1 MNSKSENELSGLLS
15 LTVAIDRH
23 EPVWKT
29 LPAWLK
35 YYSDFKTTTAA
46 IQADALK
53 QARPSGLAEDKQ
65 ALREA
70 MCGAAAIVAAA
81 VASHAHDLGNHD
93 LKKRASFTKNDLLR
107 GRDTLSATKCQGILA
122 AATEA
127 GAALADH
134 LIAAPAKLTDLS
146 AKITA
151 YQGVLTKPT
160 DARKQARAATQNL
173 EADFARAHEILTAHL
188 DLLILQFETPA
199 PEFYQDYWNSR
210 TPPATAATHTTAE
223 EPTPPPPTPPVA

>member
-35 YYSDFKTTTAA
+35 YYSDFKTTAA

-70 MCGAAAIVAAA
+70 MCGTAAIVAAA

-122 AATEA
+122 AA
-127 GAALADH
+127 
-134 LIAAPAKLTDLS
+134 PAKLTDLS

-160 DARKQARAATQNL
+160 DARKQARAATQSL
-173 EADFARAHEILTAHL
+173 EAGFTRARELLTAHL
-188 DLLILQFETPA
+188 DKLILQFETTA
-199 PEFYQDYWNSR
+199 PEFYQDYRNSR
-210 TPPATAATHTTAE
+210 TPPAAAATHTTAE
-223 EPTPPPPTPPVA
+223 EPTPPAPTPPSA